1 MCVIQCS
8 FLLINATLYNI
19 YTHRCTHA
27 LPGIIF
33 TSIRIIRQ
41 RWDMN
46 VGEGVIGR
54 SHSDTCQKYSF
65 ILQGGHTCG
74 CNNIY
79 TYQHNQAKWGICMG
93 GGTDRNICYI
103 NIVGRSHSDNSQ
115 KYLDVSDF
123 FKKIFLI
130 LKNRVFS
137 ILFLDLKETSDN

>member
-8 FLLINATLYNI
+8 FLLVNTIQADICVTCGHVSII

-65 ILQGGHTCG
+65 ILQEGHTAG

-123 FKKIFLI
+123 FKNI
-130 LKNRVFS
+130 S
-137 ILFLDLKETSDN
+137 DLEKS